1 MAGSQIER
9 AFGLLETLT
18 SAPEGMAL
26 QSLADQLQIPKSAAH
41 RMLSD
46 LIRLGYVRQEAKTS
60 HYRLSTKLVA
70 MGFRYLSHTGLDVV
84 QPILD
89 RLAADSGE
97 LVRVG
102 VIEEQRL
109 TWIVKAQG
117 AKAGL
122 RYDPDMGREAPLA
135 STASGQA
142 WLSSLTDE
150 QAQARVLQQGWA
162 QAVAEAGPNA
172 PQNMAAL
179 LERLAL
185 ARQRGYAAVVESAS
199 VGTAAM
205 AVPIPS
211 PRTGETIG
219 VLSITGPSARF
230 TLERMQSLAPALWA
244 ARDELSA
251 ASLASEFF
259 T

>member
-9 AFGLLETLT
+9 AFGLLEALT
-18 SAPEGMAL
+18 SDPEGMPL
-26 QSLADQLQIPKSAAH
+26 QNLADQLDIPKSAAH

-46 LIRLGYVRQEAKTS
+46 LIRLGYVRQDPQS
-60 HYRLSTKLVA
+60 SYYRLSTRLVA
-70 MGFRYLSHTGLDVV
+70 MGFRYLSHTGLDIV

-97 LVRVG
+97 LVRLG
-102 VIEEQRL
+102 VIEDQRL

-117 AKAGL
+117 AKTGL

-142 WLSSLTDE
+142 WLLSLTDE
-150 QAQARVLQQGWA
+150 QAQALVMQQGWD
-162 QAVAEAGPNA
+162 QATAEAGPNA
-172 PQNMAAL
+172 PQDLSTL
-179 LERLAL
+179 LERLAQ
-185 ARQRGYAAVVESAS
+185 ARQRGYSAVVESAS
-199 VGTAAM
+199 IGTAAM
-205 AVPIPS
+205 AVPVQS
-211 PRTGETIG
+211 PRTGQTIG
-219 VLSITGPSARF
+219 VLSIAGPSARF
-230 TLERMQSLAPALWA
+230 TLERMQELAPTLWI

-259 T
+259 S